1 MKRGSKSGLLI
12 VAGLLFSMIAVFPLW
27 SENYLHHRIRA
38 TILVADPDKA
48 ADEIAAWAEAAGGY
62 YLLKSSDEVLIRFPY
77 QAMGE
82 LRKTLE
88 KIAEDVIEISPEAFD
103 LREDILGLESGIRS
117 REEILKKN
125 TSYISEADVEGTLAI
140 EQEIIKLLSEVES
153 LKGKLRK
160 LNVDRLYSIG
170 RVSLKFMEQSIP
182 EDIPSSFA
190 WINTVDFYRFMQGGY
205 QK

>member
-1 MKRGSKSGLLI
+1 MKRGSKSGLRI
-12 VAGLLFSMIAVFPLW
+12 VAGLLFSIVAVFPLW
-27 SENYLHHRIRA
+27 SENYLHHRIGA

-77 QAMGE
+77 QAIGE
-82 LRKTLE
+82 LRKALE